1 MIDLIFLHPPSIYDF
16 RKRSVM
22 WGPIS
27 DVIPSTP
34 VFDMYPLGFVSLSQ
48 YLTSHGFDV
57 RIINVAYKM
66 LSDSHYD
73 AEEEIKKLKAF
84 AFGIDLHWLP
94 HVQGSLELARIVK
107 KHHPQTPVI
116 FGGLSSTYFHQEL
129 ITYPQVDFVL
139 RGDST
144 EKPLS
149 LLLSALQN
157 RKGFN
162 HIPNLTYKEN
172 GESKINQISW
182 IPDDLNQYPLDYSH
196 MIRSAIKHKD
206 LSGPIPF
213 YGWQEYPIT
222 AVFTCRGC
230 SYHCGTCGGSQE
242 SYKNF
247 CHRQKPAYRDA
258 ELVASDLLQISRYFK
273 GPIFIL
279 GDIFQPGEEYARNL
293 LSLLRKQKLDNHV
306 VLEFFDIPP
315 LNSLDLI
322 AASIPHL
329 NIQLSPETHD
339 PKIRAT
345 FGRPYDNE
353 KMEQMI
359 EKILDLG
366 CHKFDLFFMIG
377 LPDQDVKS
385 VMETVEYIDD
395 LLERLDKSKKLFPYI
410 SPLSPFLDPGS
421 RVFENPEEYGYK
433 LFYHTLE
440 EHRKALMEPSWKQML
455 NYETFWM
462 TRDQIVESTYQS
474 ALRLNQVKY
483 KHGLIKLKKFKEIEK
498 RINQAQ
504 SIIRA
509 IDEQMTKEGSV
520 KAQPKPGQQK
530 ELEDV
535 NSSVRALK
543 ISTIC
548 DKDELKWPVRF
559 FKLNLPKGSLKFLAL
574 LRLKNILSLI
584 LRGNESPSEEVEKG
598 GCENVTER
606 SPNP

>member
-1 MIDLIFLHPPSIYDF
+1 
-16 RKRSVM
+16 M

-34 VFDMYPLGFVSLSQ
+34 VFDMYPLGFVSLSH

-57 RIINVAYKM
+57 RIINIAYKM
-66 LSDSHYD
+66 LSDPHYD
-73 AEEEIKKLKAF
+73 AEKEIKKLKAF

-94 HVQGSLELARIVK
+94 HAQGSLELARIVK

-144 EKPLS
+144 EMP
-149 LLLSALQN
+149 LLLLMSALKN
-157 RKGFN
+157 GEGFN
-162 HIPNLTYKEN
+162 DIPNLTYKEN
-172 GESKINQISW
+172 GEVKINQTNW
-182 IPDDLNQYPLDYSH
+182 VPEDLNQYPLDYSH
-196 MIRSAIKHKD
+196 IIRSVIKHKD
-206 LSGPIPF
+206 LSGPVPF

-242 SYKNF
+242 SYKEF

-258 ELVASDLLQISRYFK
+258 ELVASDLYQIARYFK

-279 GDIFQPGEEYARNL
+279 GDIFQPGEEYARKL

-315 LNSLDLI
+315 SDSLNMI

-345 FGRPYDNE
+345 FGRPYDNQ

-359 EKILDLG
+359 EKILKLG

-377 LPDQDVKS
+377 LPGQDMQS
-385 VMETVEYIDD
+385 VMETVEYIDH
-395 LLERLDKSKKLFPYI
+395 LLERLGKSKKLFPYI
-410 SPLSPFLDPGS
+410 SPLAPFLDPGS
-421 RVFENPEEYGYK
+421 RVFENPKEYGYK

-440 EHRKALMEPSWKQML
+440 EHRKALLTPSWKQML

-462 TRDQIVESTYQS
+462 TKDQIVESTYQS
-474 ALRLNQVKY
+474 ALKLNQVKY
-483 KHGLIKLKKFKEIEK
+483 KHGLIKKKTYKQIEK
-498 RINQAQ
+498 RISQAQ
-504 SIIRA
+504 SIIQA
-509 IDEQMTKEGSV
+509 IDQQIAKEGSTEV
-520 KAQPKPGQQK
+520 SAKPDLQKKSEVTFPSAKALQ
-530 ELEDV
+530 V
-535 NSSVRALK
+535 
-543 ISTIC
+543 STIC

-559 FKLNLPKGSLKFLAL
+559 FRLNLSKGSLKFLSL
-574 LRLKNILSLI
+574 LRIKNIFSLI
-584 LRGNESPSEEVEKG
+584 LQGSEFHQKEKNLS
-598 GCENVTER
+598 EKTSEDA
-606 SPNP
+606 

>member
-1 MIDLIFLHPPSIYDF
+1 MTDLILLHPPSIYDF
-16 RKRSVM
+16 RKRSIM

-34 VFDMYPLGFVSLSQ
+34 VFDMYPLGFVSLSH
-48 YLTSHGFDV
+48 YLTRQGFNV

-66 LSDSHYD
+66 LSDPHYD
-73 AEEEIKKLKAF
+73 PEKEIKKLKAF

-94 HVQGSLELARIVK
+94 HAHGSLELAKLIK
-107 KHHPQTPVI
+107 KHHPQTPLI

-144 EKPLS
+144 EMP
-149 LLLSALQN
+149 LLLLMSALKN
-157 RKGFN
+157 GKGFDD
-162 HIPNLTYKEN
+162 IPNLTYKEN
-172 GESKINQISW
+172 GEVKINQTSW
-182 IPDDLNQYPLDYSH
+182 VPEDLNQYPLDYSH
-196 MIRSAIKHKD
+196 IIRSVIKHKD
-206 LSGPIPF
+206 LSGPVPF

-242 SYKNF
+242 SYKEF

-258 ELVASDLLQISRYFK
+258 ELVASDLYQISRYFK

-279 GDIFQPGEEYARNL
+279 GDIFQPGEEYAQKL

-315 LNSLDLI
+315 SGFLDMI

-359 EKILDLG
+359 EKILQVD

-377 LPDQDVKS
+377 LPGQDVQS
-385 VMETVEYIDD
+385 VMETVKYIDH
-395 LLERLDKSKKLFPYI
+395 LLQRFGKNKKLFPYI
-410 SPLSPFLDPGS
+410 SPLAPFLDPGS
-421 RVFENPEEYGYK
+421 RVFENPKEYGYK

-440 EHRKALMEPSWKQML
+440 EHRKALLEPSWKQML
-455 NYETFWM
+455 NYETAWM
-462 TRDQIVESTYQS
+462 TKDQIVESTYQS
-474 ALRLNQVKY
+474 ASKLNQVKY
-483 KHGLIKLKKFKEIEK
+483 KHGLIKLKRFKEIEK

-504 SIIRA
+504 SIIQA
-509 IDEQMTKEGSV
+509 IDQQMTKEGSV
-520 KAQPKPGQQK
+520 KLDPQK
-530 ELEDV
+530 EPEDA
-535 NSSVRALK
+535 NLALRALK

-559 FKLNLPKGSLKFLAL
+559 FRFNLRKGSLKFLAL
-574 LRLKNILSLI
+574 LRIKNILSLI
-584 LRGNESPSEEVEKG
+584 LRGDDLSSKTEK
-598 GCENVTER
+598 R
-606 SPNP
+606 PL

>member
-1 MIDLIFLHPPSIYDF
+1 
-16 RKRSVM
+16 M

-34 VFDMYPLGFVSLSQ
+34 VFDMYPLGFVSLSH
-48 YLTSHGFDV
+48 YLTRQGFNV
-57 RIINVAYKM
+57 RIINIAYKM
-66 LSDSHYD
+66 LSDPHYD
-73 AEEEIKKLKAF
+73 PEKEIKKLKTF

-94 HVQGSLELARIVK
+94 HAQGSLELARIVK
-107 KHHPQTPVI
+107 KHHPQTPLI

-144 EKPLS
+144 EMP
-149 LLLSALQN
+149 LLLLMSALKN
-157 RKGFN
+157 GKGFVD
-162 HIPNLTYKEN
+162 IPNLTYKEN
-172 GESKINQISW
+172 GEVKINQMGW
-182 IPDDLNQYPLDYSH
+182 VPDDLNQYPLDYSH
-196 MIRSAIKHKD
+196 IIRSAIRHKD
-206 LSGPIPF
+206 LSGHVPF

-242 SYKNF
+242 SYKDF

-258 ELVASDLLQISRYFK
+258 ELVAFDISQISRYFK

-279 GDIFQPGEEYARNL
+279 GDIFQPGEEYAQKL

-315 LNSLDLI
+315 SDFLDTI

-359 EKILDLG
+359 EKILKLD

-377 LPDQDVKS
+377 LPGQDVQS
-385 VMETVEYIDD
+385 VMETVDYIDH
-395 LLERLDKSKKLFPYI
+395 LLQRFGKTKKLFPYI

-421 RVFENPEEYGYK
+421 RVFENPKEYGYK

-440 EHRKALMEPSWKQML
+440 EHRKALLTPSWKQML
-455 NYETFWM
+455 NYETAWM
-462 TRDQIVESTYQS
+462 TKDQIVESTYQS
-474 ALRLNQVKY
+474 ASKLNQVKY
-483 KHGLIKLKKFKEIEK
+483 KHGLIKLKRFKEIEK

-509 IDEQMTKEGSV
+509 IDQQTTKEGSV
-520 KAQPKPGQQK
+520 KLDPQK
-530 ELEDV
+530 EPEDA
-535 NSSVRALK
+535 NSSVRTLK

-559 FKLNLPKGSLKFLAL
+559 FRFNLRKGSLKFLSL
-574 LRLKNILSLI
+574 LKIKNILSLI
-584 LRGNESPSEEVEKG
+584 LRRDDLSSKTEK
-598 GCENVTER
+598 R
-606 SPNP
+606 PL

>member
-1 MIDLIFLHPPSIYDF
+1 
-16 RKRSVM
+16 M

-34 VFDMYPLGFVSLSQ
+34 VFDMYPLGFVSLSH
-48 YLTSHGFDV
+48 YLTRQGFNV

-66 LSDSHYD
+66 LSDPHYD
-73 AEEEIKKLKAF
+73 PEKEIKKLKAF

-94 HVQGSLELARIVK
+94 HAQGSLELAKLIK
-107 KHHPQTPVI
+107 KHHPQTPLI

-144 EKPLS
+144 EMP
-149 LLLSALQN
+149 LLLLMSALKN
-157 RKGFN
+157 GKGFDD
-162 HIPNLTYKEN
+162 IPNLTYKEN
-172 GESKINQISW
+172 GEVKINQTSW
-182 IPDDLNQYPLDYSH
+182 VPEDLNQYPLDYSH
-196 MIRSAIKHKD
+196 IIRSVIKHKD
-206 LSGPIPF
+206 LSGPVPF

-242 SYKNF
+242 SYKEF

-258 ELVASDLLQISRYFK
+258 ELVASDLYQISRYFK

-279 GDIFQPGEEYARNL
+279 GDIFQPGEEYAQKL

-315 LNSLDLI
+315 SDFLDMI

-359 EKILDLG
+359 EKILKLD

-377 LPDQDVKS
+377 LPGQDVQS
-385 VMETVEYIDD
+385 VMETVKYIDH
-395 LLERLDKSKKLFPYI
+395 LLQRFGKSKKLFPYI
-410 SPLSPFLDPGS
+410 SPLAPFLDPGS
-421 RVFENPEEYGYK
+421 RVFENPKEYGYK

-440 EHRKALMEPSWKQML
+440 EHRKALLEPSWKQML
-455 NYETFWM
+455 NYETAWM
-462 TRDQIVESTYQS
+462 TKDQIVESTYQS
-474 ALRLNQVKY
+474 ASKLNQVKY
-483 KHGLIKLKKFKEIEK
+483 KHGLIKLKRFKEIEK

-504 SIIRA
+504 SIIQA
-509 IDEQMTKEGSV
+509 IDQQMTKEGSV
-520 KAQPKPGQQK
+520 KLDPQK
-530 ELEDV
+530 EPGDANLAL
-535 NSSVRALK
+535 RALK

-559 FKLNLPKGSLKFLAL
+559 FKLNLPKGSWKFLAL
-574 LRLKNILSLI
+574 LRIKNILNLI
-584 LRGNESPSEEVEKG
+584 LRGDDLSSKTEK
-598 GCENVTER
+598 R
-606 SPNP
+606 PL

>member
-1 MIDLIFLHPPSIYDF
+1 MIDLVLLHPPSIYDF

-34 VFDMYPLGFVSLSQ
+34 VFDMFPLGFVSLSE
-48 YLTSHGFDV
+48 YLTRHGFNV
-57 RIINVAYKM
+57 RIINIAYKM
-66 LSDSHYD
+66 LSDPHYD
-73 AEEEIKKLKAF
+73 AEKEIKKLKTF

-94 HVQGSLELARIVK
+94 HAQGSLELARIVK

-144 EKPLS
+144 EVPLL
-149 LLLSALQN
+149 LLLSALQS
-157 RKGFN
+157 RKGFDD
-162 HIPNLTYKEN
+162 IPNLTYKEN
-172 GESKINQISW
+172 GDVKINPTSW
-182 IPDDLNQYPLDYSH
+182 VPQDLNQFPLDYSH
-196 MIRSAIKHKD
+196 IIRSAIRHRD
-206 LSGPIPF
+206 LSGHVPF

-242 SYKNF
+242 YYENF
-247 CHRQKPAYRDA
+247 CHRLKPAFRDA
-258 ELVASDLLQISRYFK
+258 ELVASDIYQISRYFK

-279 GDIFQPGEEYARNL
+279 GDIFQPGEEYAQKL

-315 LNSLDLI
+315 SDFLDMI

-339 PKIRAT
+339 PEIRAT
-345 FGRPYDNE
+345 FGRPYDNR

-359 EKILDLG
+359 EKILQLG

-377 LPDQDVKS
+377 LPGQDVQS
-385 VMETVEYIDD
+385 VMETVEYINH
-395 LLERLDKSKKLFPYI
+395 LLERLGKSKKLFPYI
-410 SPLSPFLDPGS
+410 SPLAPFLDPGS

-440 EHRKALMEPSWKQML
+440 EHRKALLTPSWKQML

-462 TRDQIVESTYQS
+462 TKDQIVESTYQS

-483 KHGLIKLKKFKEIEK
+483 KHGLIKKKRFKAIEK

-509 IDEQMTKEGSV
+509 IDQQMTKEGLTEVSA
-520 KAQPKPGQQK
+520 KPDLPKKSEVTPPSTGVLQ
-530 ELEDV
+530 V
-535 NSSVRALK
+535 
-543 ISTIC
+543 STIC

-559 FKLNLPKGSLKFLAL
+559 FRLNLPKGSLKFLSL
-574 LRLKNILSLI
+574 LKIKNILSLI
-584 LRGNESPSEEVEKG
+584 LLGNDLPSKRTK
-598 GCENVTER
+598 NNISKPYQKLT
-606 SPNP
+606 N

>member
-1 MIDLIFLHPPSIYDF
+1 MIDLILLHPPSIYDF
-16 RKRSVM
+16 RKRSIM

-34 VFDMYPLGFVSLSQ
+34 VFDMYPLGFVSLSH

-66 LSDSHYD
+66 LSDPRYD
-73 AEEEIKKLKAF
+73 AEKEISRLKAF

-94 HVQGSLELARIVK
+94 HAQGSLELAQIVK

-157 RKGFN
+157 KKGFDN
-162 HIPNLTYKEN
+162 IPNLTYKEN
-172 GESKINQISW
+172 GEVKINQISW
-182 IPDDLNQYPLDYSH
+182 VPDDLNQYPLDYSH